1 MNRGLY
7 GQTEGNESRSNNAVM
22 EDRLSENFIAEGEWM
37 VAMNNAAKDGDMKEM
52 GRLRDA
58 MKAWGVKGGV
68 CPAKAQE
75 RADSVLRQASIYL
88 KL

>member
-7 GQTEGNESRSNNAVM
+7 GQSEGNESRSNSAVM
-22 EDRLSENFIAEGEWM
+22 EERLSENYLAEGRWM
-37 VAMNNAAKDGDMKEM
+37 DAMNEAAKDGDMKEM

-58 MKAWGVKGGV
+58 MKTWGIKGGV
-68 CPAKAQE
+68 APALAQE